1 MDLKYVIYST
11 IIFYCCTQYR
21 WGLQKTGSFM
31 YCNGFCNYAQDI
43 WIELDH
49 VFAPIQTLTLICPL
63 ICYKKKSSVDKLI
76 KSPVN

>member
-11 IIFYCCTQYR
+11 IRFYCCTQYR
-21 WGLQKTGSFM
+21 LGLQKTGSFM

-76 KSPVN
+76 KSPVD

>member
-1 MDLKYVIYST
+1 MDLLFTLQLDFS
-11 IIFYCCTQYR
+11 CAQYR

-49 VFAPIQTLTLICPL
+49 VFAPIQTLTLTCPL

-76 KSPVN
+76 KSPVD

>member
-1 MDLKYVIYST
+1 MDLNMLFTLQLDFSSA
-11 IIFYCCTQYR
+11 QYR

-76 KSPVN
+76 KSPVD

>member
-1 MDLKYVIYST
+1 MLST
-11 IIFYCCTQYR
+11 LQLDFSCTQYR
-21 WGLQKTGSFM
+21 WGLQKTGSFK
-31 YCNGFCNYAQDI
+31 YCKGFLNYAQGI

-76 KSPVN
+76 KSPVD